1 MDEGNKDLKNNKEEI
16 GLNEVLSYLIKEK
29 GIIAIITLIVITIS
43 AIYSFVLSGI
53 EYHSKTLINIL
64 PNEHEIIT
72 PYGNFKNSNGSIN
85 DYLELIKED
94 KILEL
99 TEKDLGGNYSKRE
112 ISRSIKT
119 EIINENPKDNQSFS
133 IIIKGDSEEEVTR
146 LADSYVNNYLKYIH
160 YDLYYKAMTYLNEI
174 NQKNIDQVQENI
186 KLNESN
192 RESIEELIKNTPKAI
207 IIQEEKY
214 IIREIHPAYTTFLE
228 EVARLD
234 IERQELLVNLDT
246 SIRNVEV
253 LSNEIERVERL
264 KENPENKELNDGL
277 IKEISDIVTID
288 EELSNKVI
296 VIKPKYLRNLTSALV
311 LGIMIGGF
319 VAFLKNY
326 PRRRS

>member
-1 MDEGNKDLKNNKEEI
+1 M
-16 GLNEVLSYLIKEK
+16 
-29 GIIAIITLIVITIS
+29 
-43 AIYSFVLSGI
+43 
-53 EYHSKTLINIL
+53 NIL
-64 PNEHEIIT
+64 KG
-72 PYGNFKNSNGSIN
+72 Y
-85 DYLELIKED
+85 Y
-94 KILEL
+94 ILWWPSFQL
-99 TEKDLGGNYSKRE
+99 LGWP
-112 ISRSIKT
+112 T
-119 EIINENPKDNQSFS
+119 F
-133 IIIKGDSEEEVTR
+133 R
-146 LADSYVNNYLKYIH
+146 LAY
-160 YDLYYKAMTYLNEI
+160 T
-174 NQKNIDQVQENI
+174 
-186 KLNESN
+186 
-192 RESIEELIKNTPKAI
+192 
-207 IIQEEKY
+207 
-214 IIREIHPAYTTFLE
+214 AYTTFLE

-277 IKEISDIVTID
+277 IKDISDIVTID